1 MMWRANM
8 SSQSQLFFNS
18 VSRFEALNYPDCF
31 DAMRRAGLPFSP
43 SEAHAIAIGML
54 SGGITDI
61 DAQWAAAVYA
71 DLDPNDVLANECR
84 SQLEAVFEA
93 AEEQMQDESFGL
105 QLWLPDEETTG
116 INASMALR
124 DWAQGFLYGFGLA
137 GSTVAQQL
145 SEEGQEAL
153 RDFYEIGQLDADE
166 GELDEEE
173 QQALTEIEEYMRVA
187 AMLVFEDMQAP
198 AEAGGGREL
207 H

>member
-1 MMWRANM
+1 V
-8 SSQSQLFFNS
+8 SSFDS
-18 VSRFEALNYPDCF
+18 LNYPDCF

-54 SGGITDI
+54 SGGVADVDTH
-61 DAQWAAAVYA
+61 WAAAVYA
-71 DLDPNDVLANECR
+71 DLEPNDVLAQECR
-84 SQLEAVFEA
+84 AQLEQVFEA
-93 AEEQMQDESFGL
+93 AGEQVQDEAFGL
-105 QLWLPDEETTG
+105 QLWLPDEDTKG
-116 INASMALR
+116 INVSMALR

-137 GSTVAQQL
+137 GEAVARQL

-187 AMLVFEDMQAP
+187 AMLIYEDMHAP
-198 AEAGGGREL
+198 AAAGEGHEL